1 MKPVSFNRQ
10 SLIIAA
16 LVSLS
21 NLHAE
26 TAVLSS
32 IDRIL
37 GEREAGGAE
46 MGYYIDSASGLVGV
60 TGAGG
65 SRTDSNLVLGFTL
78 PTLAVGQTVDSVLIS
93 FEVAAARNQ
102 SPTIFPNLHV
112 YLLET
117 GNPDGSGTESFYHG
131 PESSTATVPFVGT
144 TRTAVSGAV
153 QVDYDD
159 DSEDQI
165 LILTG
170 DALALFQSFCG
181 GDHLPDQAEAFFRFN
196 LDSDPDQTIANSLIR
211 YLIDVEPGES
221 SVAIN
226 DLPTPVITYL
236 DAVEG
241 ELGNT
246 FATGGS
252 LSDITWESGADSLS
266 PNETLWTKR
275 TLVGGNADTIFQ
287 AMHEV
292 VTSDDMPELTTQIT
306 GLANGNY
313 TIWAFY
319 WDQVVSGSQNWCLST
334 GLNSGDLKTYSSPGE
349 PLVPG
354 AIMSRVFDAGLLNF
368 STDVDVIINEGES
381 TERRMFGVNL
391 GEISVSDGS
400 STINV
405 YVDNLVGNLSGN
417 RAWFDG
423 VGYSPAT
430 QSSLALDGITSF
442 TFLGDETWELNLK
455 GRANTDYLFR
465 SSTTLD
471 FTSGILLEN
480 LTQGTL
486 EDPGTVGGS
495 NDSVI
500 TTDSSGN
507 ATVQFTLSG
516 NPTDFVRA
524 ETTE

>member
-1 MKPVSFNRQ
+1 
-10 SLIIAA
+10 
-16 LVSLS
+16 
-21 NLHAE
+21 
-26 TAVLSS
+26 
-32 IDRIL
+32 
-37 GEREAGGAE
+37 
-46 MGYYIDSASGLVGV
+46 
-60 TGAGG
+60 
-65 SRTDSNLVLGFTL
+65 
-78 PTLAVGQTVDSVLIS
+78 
-93 FEVAAARNQ
+93 
-102 SPTIFPNLHV
+102 
-112 YLLET
+112 
-117 GNPDGSGTESFYHG
+117 
-131 PESSTATVPFVGT
+131 
-144 TRTAVSGAV
+144 
-153 QVDYDD
+153 
-159 DSEDQI
+159 
-165 LILTG
+165 
-170 DALALFQSFCG
+170 
-181 GDHLPDQAEAFFRFN
+181 
-196 LDSDPDQTIANSLIR
+196 
-211 YLIDVEPGES
+211 
-221 SVAIN
+221 
-226 DLPTPVITYL
+226 
-236 DAVEG
+236 
-241 ELGNT
+241 LGNT

-442 TFLGDETWELNLK
+442 TFLGDDTWELNLK